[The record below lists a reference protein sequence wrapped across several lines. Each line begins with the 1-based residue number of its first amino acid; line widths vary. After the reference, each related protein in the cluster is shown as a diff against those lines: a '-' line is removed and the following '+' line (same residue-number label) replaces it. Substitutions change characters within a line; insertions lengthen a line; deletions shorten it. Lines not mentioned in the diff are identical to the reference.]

1 MKERCCRVDGTMR
14 RMLWLASSG
23 VLAGLIAPVGAG
35 ASVLDV
41 FERLAA
47 RGLSPPPLV
56 PTKVPSVFRP
66 LDTTLDRSVARRRD
80 GYAVRLAHYT
90 SLGPDAVIG
99 IDGGSYR
106 SIRAA
111 LRDYRGNRR
120 RPIRIRGR
128 RGFLVTSRG
137 GPVVRDLF
145 WSEGGR
151 VYHLVTG
158 TPEKVSLRQLRAT
171 AEALEPLRGY
181 YIGGS
186 SDPNKSSYGRVATTA
201 RTLTLYTEFN
211 ADCGSTPYAGQAA
224 VTVVPLHG
232 NTFSFDVARARL
244 GSAPWTGSVSGTV
257 GADAVTLQYQVS
269 ATIGGESCSGS
280 ETLTLPAGH

>member
-1 MKERCCRVDGTMR
+1 MR
-14 RMLWLASSG
+14 RMFWLASVG
-23 VLAGLIAPVGAG
+23 LLAGLIAPVGAG

-41 FERLAA
+41 FERLDA

-56 PTKVPSVFRP
+56 PTTVPRVFRP
-66 LDTTLDRSVARRRD
+66 IDNTIDRSPARRAA

-90 SLGPDAVIG
+90 SFGPDAIIA
-99 IDGGSYR
+99 IDGGDYR
-106 SIRAA
+106 SISAA

-120 RPIRIRGR
+120 RSIRIRGR
-128 RGFLVTSRG
+128 HGFLVTSRG
-137 GPVVRDLF
+137 SPVQRDLF

-158 TPEKVSLRQLRAT
+158 TPKKVSLRQLRAT

-224 VTVVPLHG
+224 VTLVPLHG
-232 NTFSFDVARARL
+232 NTFSFDVARTRL
-244 GSAPWTGSVSGTV
+244 GSAPWTGSISGTV

-269 ATIGGESCSGS
+269 ATIDGQACSGS
-280 ETLTLPAGH
+280 ETLTLPAGP